1 MQYMLS
7 LHNYPT
13 VFCPPADSLWRQLE
27 REKTLFAGS
36 LCFRERAR
44 RGKKMLCV
52 GCITTFFV
60 SDWEL
65 LSGIDRW
72 GEEKK
77 SQQKYITWR
86 SPSPV
91 FPSLFHPVSFPIT
104 PSFQLNFPLI
114 LFSFFSPSAINQRMY
129 FYKINIPVQKK
140 YWPFL
145 YLLFPCLRMKNILEW
160 R

>member
-1 MQYMLS
+1 MSRATASTNTEIMQYKLS

-13 VFCPPADSLWRQLE
+13 VFCPPADSLWRQLERE

-65 LSGIDRW
+65 PLGIHRW
-72 GEEKK
+72 GDERKK
-77 SQQKYITWR
+77 IDFFKITVSNIFMTISVQPPHTLYR
-86 SPSPV
+86 
-91 FPSLFHPVSFPIT
+91 SLFPLYSFYPP
-104 PSFQLNFPLI
+104 PS
-114 LFSFFSPSAINQRMY
+114 RKY
-129 FYKINIPVQKK
+129 FLK
-140 YWPFL
+140 
-145 YLLFPCLRMKNILEW
+145 
-160 R
+160 